1 MAREGSGQR
10 REKQTSGL
18 ISFVKNHPVIGGIVF
33 AVFGVLMIY
42 LSIDGAKRFHLYEN
56 ARELKGQVQSITE
69 ASSVPPR
76 YDVTVSWSDGA
87 SVTRSVLRVGPKA
100 AEALKDGDSVGI
112 LVSTKGGSVILASQR
127 PEDRPLN
134 FAAFEA
140 TPIIFFGL
148 GTVVFGGILALFGER
163 IRGLA

>member
-1 MAREGSGQR
+1 M
-10 REKQTSGL
+10 SGL

-42 LSIDGAKRFHLYEN
+42 LSVDSAKRFHLYEN
-56 ARELKGQVQSITE
+56 ARELNGQVQSIVE
-69 ASSVPPR
+69 ASKVPPR

-87 SVTRSVLRVGPKA
+87 SIAGSILRIGPKA
-100 AEALKDGDSVGI
+100 AEALKEGDSVGI
-112 LVSTKGGSVILASQR
+112 LVSTKDGSVILASER

-140 TPIIFFGL
+140 TPIIFFGI
-148 GTVVFGGILALFGER
+148 GTVAFGVVLALFGER
-163 IRGLA
+163 ICGLA

>member
-1 MAREGSGQR
+1 M
-10 REKQTSGL
+10 SGL

-56 ARELKGQVQSITE
+56 ARELNAQVQSVAE

-87 SVTRSVLRVGPKA
+87 SITRSVLRVGPNA
-100 AEALKDGDSVGI
+100 AEALKEGDSVGI
-112 LVSTKGGSVILASQR
+112 LVSTKDGSIILASQR
-127 PEDRPLN
+127 PEVRPLN

-140 TPIIFFGL
+140 TPIIFFGV
-148 GTVVFGGILALFGER
+148 GTVAFGVILALFGER
-163 IRGLA
+163 ICGLA